1 MTSLFIEL
9 GLLVALAGGLSII
22 ASLLRQP
29 LIIAYI
35 ATGILVSPL
44 LLGADHASLE
54 ALSQIGIALLLF
66 IVGLGLSPTVL
77 KKIGGVALV
86 TGVIQIAVIGGLA
99 FMMGQWFGYGVLSS
113 LYLAAALAFSS
124 TIVVV
129 HVLTERGHLEKL
141 YGTITVGILLVPDV
155 VAGVL

>member
-54 ALSQIGIALLLF
+54 ALSQLGLRCFYLLL
-66 IVGLGLSPTVL
+66 GWG
-77 KKIGGVALV
+77 
-86 TGVIQIAVIGGLA
+86 
-99 FMMGQWFGYGVLSS
+99 
-113 LYLAAALAFSS
+113 
-124 TIVVV
+124 
-129 HVLTERGHLEKL
+129 
-141 YGTITVGILLVPDV
+141 
-155 VAGVL
+155 